1 MNDSERQAAVYR
13 IGAVAQLT
21 GLPANTIRTWE
32 RRHGAVEPRRT
43 EGGGRLYRDADVE
56 RLQLLK
62 ALCDRGESISAIARL
77 STDELVARLQSP
89 AGPRAPRSGLEHVRV
104 AVLHRTL
111 GASLKQDRSGTWSVV
126 SDAATVDGLLEETPE
141 GPEVVVLELSLLGDA
156 PEATYERCV
165 EALSPEAVV
174 VVYDFARQSL
184 LEALAD
190 AGARLVRG
198 PVETTRL
205 QQLAIEQLDSVPQTR
220 RPQAEEPPPPLY
232 DDHQLA
238 RLRGIRSTV
247 DCECPHHL
255 AHLVETLIAFE
266 RYSAGCEDKS
276 PGDAEIHRTLRI
288 GTGRARLQMEDL
300 LTQVLRWERI
310 TI

>member
-1 MNDSERQAAVYR
+1 MTDSKSQAAVYR

-32 RRHGAVEPRRT
+32 RRHGAVEPQRT
-43 EGGGRLYRDADVE
+43 EGGGRLYRDGDVE

-62 ALCDRGESISAIARL
+62 TLCDRGATISAIAQL
-77 STDELVARLQSP
+77 STEELLARLPSP
-89 AGPRAPRSGLEHVRV
+89 TGREATRPGPEYIRV

-111 GASLKQDRSGTWSVV
+111 GASLMQERTAGWVVV
-126 SDAATVDGLLEETPE
+126 SDAAAVDALLEETPE
-141 GPEVVVLELSLLGDA
+141 GPEVLVLELSLLGEA

-165 EALSPEAVV
+165 EALSPGAVI

-190 AGARLVRG
+190 AGARLIRG
-198 PVETTRL
+198 PVQTVRL
-205 QQLAIEQLDSVPQTR
+205 QRLAVEQLESVPQTR
-220 RPQAEEPPPPLY
+220 TPQPEDPPVPLY

-238 RLRGIRSTV
+238 RLRSIRSSV

-266 RYSAGCEDKS
+266 RYSASCEDKS
-276 PGDAEIHRTLRI
+276 PEDAEIHSTLRI
-288 GTGRARLQMEDL
+288 GTGRARIQMEDL
-300 LTQVLRWERI
+300 LTQIIRWERI